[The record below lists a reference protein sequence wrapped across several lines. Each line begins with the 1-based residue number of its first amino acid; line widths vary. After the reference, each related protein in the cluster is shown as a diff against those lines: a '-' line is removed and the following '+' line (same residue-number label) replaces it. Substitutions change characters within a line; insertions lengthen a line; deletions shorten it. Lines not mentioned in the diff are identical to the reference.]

1 MSTETYDNNLAVGKP
16 VAMAHTIH
24 SDTHIFRG
32 RDKDVQ
38 CYAFPKTKTKLEL
51 WCQVVKLKSMSTGH
65 TSNPSQTVWGGGGLL
80 VKHAFMCAQLL

>member
-65 TSNPSQTVWGGGGLL
+65 TSNPSQTVWGGGLL